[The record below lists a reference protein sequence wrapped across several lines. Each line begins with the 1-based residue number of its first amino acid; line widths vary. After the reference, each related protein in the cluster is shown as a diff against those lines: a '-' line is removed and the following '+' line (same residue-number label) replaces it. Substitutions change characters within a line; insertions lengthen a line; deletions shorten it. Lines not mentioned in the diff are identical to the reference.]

1 MIADWGNKR
10 TYIVSDVDFEK
21 NPETHTFCFNGK
33 DTKISDYFQKVYDKT
48 LKDFNQPL
56 FKIQVSDEDYFLP
69 PEFCLI
75 DGVPDS
81 IRKSAGMRDALAK
94 TRVTPQEK
102 IDKIQNMCD
111 LLMQQKA
118 VKNWGL
124 EIEQVPISLTST
136 VLSSPQI
143 FSQNQVIQV
152 NESTLRRLPIH
163 KAVDLQQGEW
173 VMIYQNPQQSNK
185 RSFFN
190 QADKVLNTFIQACN
204 QLKIKV

>member
-1 MIADWGNKR
+1 M
-10 TYIVSDVDFEK
+10 
-21 NPETHTFCFNGK
+21 
-33 DTKISDYFQKVYDKT
+33 
-48 LKDFNQPL
+48 
-56 FKIQVSDEDYFLP
+56 
-69 PEFCLI
+69 
-75 DGVPDS
+75 
-81 IRKSAGMRDALAK
+81 
-94 TRVTPQEK
+94 
-102 IDKIQNMCD
+102 
-111 LLMQQKA
+111 
-118 VKNWGL
+118 KNWGL